1 MAKQHSDRQALQQ
14 SEFAGRLFADYQGGG
29 EMPLAGYATLLGIYN
44 AAFAGL
50 LLAVKQT
57 GRQLP
62 KQFSYADLVL
72 LSLSTYKLSRI
83 ISKDRVTSPLRAPFT
98 EYEGPA
104 GASEVKEKVRG
115 DGMQRAVG
123 DLLTCPWCLGPWV
136 AGALAVGLIFRPRA
150 TRLLGGVFAA
160 VAVSDFLQHATAA
173 LKKTEQ

>member
-1 MAKQHSDRQALQQ
+1 
-14 SEFAGRLFADYQGGG
+14 
-29 EMPLAGYATLLGIYN
+29 
-44 AAFAGL
+44 
-50 LLAVKQT
+50 
-57 GRQLP
+57 
-62 KQFSYADLVL
+62 VL

-136 AGALAVGLIFRPRA
+136 AGALAVGLIFKPRA

-160 VAVSDFLQHATAA
+160 VAVSDFLQHATEAI
-173 LKKTEQ
+173 KKTQQ